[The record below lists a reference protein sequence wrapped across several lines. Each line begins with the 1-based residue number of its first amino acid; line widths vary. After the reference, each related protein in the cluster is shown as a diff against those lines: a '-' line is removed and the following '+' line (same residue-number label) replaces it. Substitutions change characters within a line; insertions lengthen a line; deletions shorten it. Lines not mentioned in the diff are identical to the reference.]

1 MTDPP
6 QVRNNSARTVTLS
19 HREYLCDIV
28 SGPAGSFSVQNFVIN
43 PGNTV
48 TFPWLSGVASK
59 FQQYR
64 LDGMIFQFK
73 SMSADALNS
82 TNTALGQVIM
92 ATNYDVNQP
101 LFDSKYEMENTEF
114 STSVKPSL
122 SAMHPIECARTESTL
137 NELYVA
143 AGGNIPPGGTA
154 SMYNFGNF
162 QIATNGFQA
171 ANVNIG
177 ELWVTYE
184 VTLFKPIQTSINE
197 TGNLWAV
204 DLYRPQ
210 FTTTA
215 AVVTGPFC
223 IPNTDIANYQQYV
236 PQIRAGTVPTLD
248 ITVRPTGSYNQFELR
263 PKGATIF
270 PEGTLFMFV
279 TSATINVVPPDPA
292 WIGTASWNVDV
303 TAAESN
309 LQQVVG
315 VFNFPAQTRF
325 GTTNNGLQ
333 DAAAI
338 TIARVKYAPAYTG
351 KPLVFTVNGS
361 APRSTGPSFTFEVTP
376 LKYSKSLKICMM
388 KLHKFNLLNN
398 KLPSVVFIFDQS
410 TVYNSYPRI
419 YTSFAVSA
427 CSLAAFFASLSCL
440 SKSSSLALA
449 WYHKSYMSTSRDT
462 VVYPSSWLRVVKC
475 CLSMFRW
482 D

>member
-1 MTDPP
+1 
-6 QVRNNSARTVTLS
+6 
-19 HREYLCDIV
+19 
-28 SGPAGSFSVQNFVIN
+28 
-43 PGNTV
+43 
-48 TFPWLSGVASK
+48 
-59 FQQYR
+59 
-64 LDGMIFQFK
+64 
-73 SMSADALNS
+73 MSADALNS

-279 TSATINVVPPDPA
+279 TSATINAVPPDPA
-292 WIGTASWNVDV
+292 WTGTASWNVDV

-315 VFNFPAQTRF
+315 VFNFLLR
-325 GTTNNGLQ
+325 L
-333 DAAAI
+333 D
-338 TIARVKYAPAYTG
+338 
-351 KPLVFTVNGS
+351 LVQ
-361 APRSTGPSFTFEVTP
+361 P
-376 LKYSKSLKICMM
+376 I
-388 KLHKFNLLNN
+388 
-398 KLPSVVFIFDQS
+398 
-410 TVYNSYPRI
+410 TVYRMPRPLLLL
-419 YTSFAVSA
+419 V
-427 CSLAAFFASLSCL
+427 
-440 SKSSSLALA
+440 
-449 WYHKSYMSTSRDT
+449 
-462 VVYPSSWLRVVKC
+462 
-475 CLSMFRW
+475 
-482 D
+482 